1 MTKILATSTE
11 TEYNITHKSAY
22 AEPVLIGRIVC
33 NAKRYKKYPNFR
45 RRTQFN
51 PLWWNLPNSLILQK
65 TETELAFAKSNSI
78 PSRIQTL
85 SPRRANLSH
94 YLCLDCWYSPFE
106 QDQNSSRQWRLPT
119 NNWTKNI
126 SIFKQPET
134 FFKTSY
140 PKSHSEYQ
148 QRSRSSKVK
157 DVLSAQTS
165 NQPSIRFRLIRS
177 YHLRQ
182 AYRRRRKRLQPWQKR
197 RSFLSSSTL
206 LRVSLKRLLAWGL
219 KARKCLHFRWVIG
232 ISKRMPCQ
240 TPSIYL
246 SHQSPSRF
254 WVFRPQIYR
263 ASRRQR
269 DWLCHCRQVDPYYQ
283 TETGR
288 VAVSQIQKR
297 LGSRRFP
304 LHTQGLEEPTPHC
317 NNTPSNARKRF
328 RTTNPF
334 HFKTLFLSSFH
345 NQSSFGSRKC
355 LVFLPRPCLH
365 RSNHQRTQRELRLG
379 ENTNQQ
385 LFGQSGLLFS
395 SPFRL
400 QYRQLVQAKL
410 FAEKISTCDT
420 TNYSDRHFSFTS
432 KISQIRKQKHTQAA
446 KGIYSQAGAGTYY
459 AQN

>member
-1 MTKILATSTE
+1 MTKILVMSTE
-11 TEYNITHKSAY
+11 TEYNITHKSVY

-85 SPRRANLSH
+85 SPRRINLSH

-119 NNWTKNI
+119 NNWLKNI
-126 SIFKQPET
+126 SIFKQFET
-134 FFKTSY
+134 FFKTSR

-165 NQPSIRFRLIRS
+165 HQPSIRFRLIRS

-182 AYRRRRKRLQPWQKR
+182 AYRRCRKRLQPWQKR
-197 RSFLSSSTL
+197 CPFLSSLTV
-206 LRVSLKRLLAWGL
+206 LRISLKRLLAWGL

-240 TPSIYL
+240 TSSIYL

-254 WVFRPQIYR
+254 WFFRSQIYR

-269 DWLCHCRQVDPYYQ
+269 DWLCHCRQVDPYYP
-283 TETGR
+283 TETQW
-288 VAVSQIQKR
+288 VALSQIQKR

-304 LHTQGLEEPTPHC
+304 LRAQGLEEATPHC
-317 NNTPSNARKRF
+317 NNTPPKTRKRF

-334 HFKTLFLSSFH
+334 HFKTLLLSSLR

-355 LVFLPRPCLH
+355 LVFLSWPCLH
-365 RSNHQRTQRELRLG
+365 RSNYQRAQRELRLG

-385 LFGQSGLLFS
+385 LSGQSGLLFS
-395 SPFRL
+395 SPFCL
-400 QYRQLVQAKL
+400 QYRQLVQANL
-410 FAEKISTCDT
+410 FAQKISTCVSR
-420 TNYSDRHFSFTS
+420 NYSKRHISSTS
-432 KISQIRKQKHTQAA
+432 KISQIRKQEYTQAA
-446 KGIYSQAGAGTYY
+446 KGIYSQAGVGIYY